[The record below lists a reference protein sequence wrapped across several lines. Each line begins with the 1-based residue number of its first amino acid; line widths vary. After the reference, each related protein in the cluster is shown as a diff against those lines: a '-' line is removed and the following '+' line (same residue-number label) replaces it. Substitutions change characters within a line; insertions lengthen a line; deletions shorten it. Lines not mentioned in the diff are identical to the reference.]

1 MALVY
6 HITHMKN
13 LAGIVAA
20 DGLCC
25 DRIRE
30 ERQVHSVKIAHQ
42 HIKDRRKRRA
52 VKSLAGKAVAAGGNL
67 CDYVPFYFAP
77 RSPMLYA
84 IDKGNVEGYQEGQ
97 NPIVHLVTSTENLQ
111 SMNRPIAFTNGHA
124 EIDYTEFSE
133 DLSQLDKLVDWTI
146 MASTYWNETL
156 EHPDRKR
163 KRQAEFLVHEF
174 VPWTTIELIGVID
187 KRVAEE
193 ITTALENSSHRPL
206 VVVERAWYF

>member
-6 HITHMKN
+6 HITHLKN
-13 LAGIVAA
+13 LAGILAA
-20 DGLCC
+20 GGLCC

-30 ERQVHSVKIAHQ
+30 ERQVRCVNIAHQ

-52 VKSLAGKAVAAGGNL
+52 VKTLAGKAVAAGGNL

-77 RSPMLYA
+77 RSPMLYT
-84 IDKGNVEGYQEGQ
+84 IGKGNVEGYRDGQ
-97 NPIVHLVTSTENLQ
+97 SPIVHLVTSTEALQ
-111 SMNRPIAFTNGHA
+111 SLKTPFAFTNGHA

-133 DLSQLDKLVDWTI
+133 DLSQLDKLVDWGI
-146 MASTYWNETL
+146 MSSTYWNETL

-174 VPWTTIELIGVID
+174 VPWTQVQKLGVMD
-187 KRVAEE
+187 KHVAEQVVA
-193 ITTALENSSHRPL
+193 ALENSSHRPL
-206 VVVERAWYF
+206 VVVERAWYY